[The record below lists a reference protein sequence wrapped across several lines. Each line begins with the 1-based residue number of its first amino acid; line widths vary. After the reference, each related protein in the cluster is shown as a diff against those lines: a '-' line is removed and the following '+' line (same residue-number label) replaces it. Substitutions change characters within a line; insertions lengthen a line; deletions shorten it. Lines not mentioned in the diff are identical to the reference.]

1 MNVSSLSSAG
11 YQPEADNS
19 QKHPLQNSQ
28 NTISYLDYKRNSIVW
43 RKLDPFL
50 LVDER
55 PCPVRVSLA
64 ERPTAAVREAVIS
77 SQTPCGYGNGNVN
90 SAAHECVSV
99 HGVFTQVSS
108 SGHFFCVVRSS
119 MRHLSPNTSLFTS
132 QSALTSSTFSSWT
145 K

>member
-1 MNVSSLSSAG
+1 MNVNVSSLSSAG

-28 NTISYLDYKRNSIVW
+28 NTISYLDCKRNSIVW

-64 ERPTAAVREAVIS
+64 ERPNVTAAVREAVIS
-77 SQTPCGYGNGNVN
+77 SQTPCGYGKGN
-90 SAAHECVSV
+90 
-99 HGVFTQVSS
+99 
-108 SGHFFCVVRSS
+108 
-119 MRHLSPNTSLFTS
+119 L
-132 QSALTSSTFSSWT
+132 
-145 K
+145 